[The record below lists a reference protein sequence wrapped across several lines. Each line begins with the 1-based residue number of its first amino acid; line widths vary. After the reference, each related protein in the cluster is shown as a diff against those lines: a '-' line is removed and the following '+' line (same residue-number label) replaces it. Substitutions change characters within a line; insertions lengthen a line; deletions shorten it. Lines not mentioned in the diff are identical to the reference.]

1 MRTGFCC
8 CYNTEL
14 LENYLKSIGYTLD
27 SNIITMLGI
36 GYPNTNF
43 HSNVVLKDESNDILR
58 YVERYDKKVTYTIL

>member
-1 MRTGFCC
+1 
-8 CYNTEL
+8 
-14 LENYLKSIGYTLD
+14 
-27 SNIITMLGI
+27 MLGI